1 MDAHLITPSAI
12 STNQP
17 RSAIIDGAQV
27 VWERTD

>member
-1 MDAHLITPSAI
+1 MSAHLITPI

-27 VWERTD
+27 VGKRTD